1 MTGAPMPEPKSRRG
15 HAIAAFVTGTLLA
28 LAAGLGSVAAAL
40 GIWLAQPAHALAVRW
55 WRGTEQAPAGG
66 QGRQVAEL
74 VLLWGAA
81 ALAAGLLVAWPLSVL
96 LRSGALGA
104 VLALSA
110 VAGIGVIGLWRLWPL
125 WHAVERD
132 GQPLAVAWRGLSD
145 RDASATRGAALAALV
160 ALMLALHVVLAWP
173 GIVDGAARWALA
185 VAGAVAWPL
194 AHWLLQRLR
203 AADKLPM
210 PVIEMPGEPA
220 VPEPEPVEGDL
231 EAALYQAARSGRVGR
246 ALELLEMGADPHAL
260 PAEGERDRRS
270 LPVLAAVLPDLRL
283 LRELIARGVDV
294 NAAHGTLTPL
304 LAATRDS
311 WHGRPE

>member
-1 MTGAPMPEPKSRRG
+1 
-15 HAIAAFVTGTLLA
+15 
-28 LAAGLGSVAAAL
+28 
-40 GIWLAQPAHALAVRW
+40 
-55 WRGTEQAPAGG
+55 
-66 QGRQVAEL
+66 
-74 VLLWGAA
+74 
-81 ALAAGLLVAWPLSVL
+81 
-96 LRSGALGA
+96 
-104 VLALSA
+104 
-110 VAGIGVIGLWRLWPL
+110 
-125 WHAVERD
+125 
-132 GQPLAVAWRGLSD
+132 QPLASAWRGLSD
-145 RDASATRGAALAALV
+145 RDASATRGAALAAIV
-160 ALMLALHVVLAWP
+160 AVVLALHVVLAWP

-203 AADKLPM
+203 PANKLPM

-220 VPEPEPVEGDL
+220 VPEPEPVEGNL

-311 WHGRPE
+311 WHGRPEAVMTLLANGADPRVADAEGNTPMHHAARSSDPGVVALLRDAAAEIDVPNNEGLTPLGV